1 MHPFYW
7 QLILFNFTWLDNT
20 TTPCPAGLKCNKTT
34 TKTRFIS
41 IMYVSINN
49 FRLIIRLSYRTW
61 QEKHDTN
68 KFDTN
73 WISIVVICVHENSS
87 DYCWNAKR
95 ANFELSLCVKI
106 WNIWTSFLYLAFI
119 LLRFMHGFQMK
130 RNFYRL
136 PLFKYVLHNSE
147 FRFHT
152 NNFSNTIIIKIVI
165 QMHFNIITT
174 FLTLKYSYSQL
185 FVHG

>member
-95 ANFELSLCVKI
+95 ANFELSLCVWKYEIFELRFYI
-106 WNIWTSFLYLAFI
+106 WHSFYFDLCMDFKWKETFRECPCSNMYYIIRNSDFIQTTFQI
-119 LLRFMHGFQMK
+119 LL
-130 RNFYRL
+130 
-136 PLFKYVLHNSE
+136 S
-147 FRFHT
+147 
-152 NNFSNTIIIKIVI
+152 
-165 QMHFNIITT
+165 
-174 FLTLKYSYSQL
+174 LKLLYKCISI
-185 FVHG
+185 